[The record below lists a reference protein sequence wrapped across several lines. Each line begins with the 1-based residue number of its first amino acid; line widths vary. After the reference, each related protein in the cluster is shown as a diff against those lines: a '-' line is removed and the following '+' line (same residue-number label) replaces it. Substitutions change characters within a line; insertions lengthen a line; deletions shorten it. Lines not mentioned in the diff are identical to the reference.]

1 VIGRF
6 RRVPWSRLAAVVAAA
21 VLSGCGIG
29 DPIEVGPATWAF
41 APGQEIGPE
50 TTEFVAIVTERACA
64 SGQSSEDRIAEQ
76 QLDFQDGSIIVTF
89 RVRPL
94 EGVQAC
100 PGNPPTAVKVDLGG
114 ALGDRRLLDG
124 GREPPA
130 EPPVCANR
138 DSCE

>member
-1 VIGRF
+1 MGRF
-6 RRVPWSRLAAVVAAA
+6 RRVPRSRLAVMLVAA
-21 VLSGCGIG
+21 VLSGCGTGI
-29 DPIEVGPATWAF
+29 PIEVGPATWAF

-50 TTEFVAIVTERACA
+50 TTEFVAMVTERACA

-76 QLDFQDGSIIVTF
+76 QIDFQNGTIIVTF

-94 EGVQAC
+94 GGEQTC
-100 PGNPPTAVKVDLGG
+100 PGNPPTPVTVDLGG

-130 EPPVCANR
+130 EPPICANP